1 MNIKVVA
8 FDADDTLWQNEHYF
22 KQTEDQF
29 CSLLADYLPQWE
41 VEKALFETEIVN
53 LPLYGYGIKGFIL
66 SMIETAIRIS
76 ENRLDPRVIE
86 QIVQLGKGMLN
97 EPVELMDGIT
107 DVLDALKGKYK
118 LIVATKGDLL
128 DQERKLKKSGLLH
141 YFHHIEVMTEKDE
154 ENYMKLLKHLE
165 VGAEELLMIG
175 NSLKSDVLPVLN
187 IGGHAFHIP
196 FHITSVHE
204 QVKETVEHERFRSLL
219 NIREVLQ
226 FL

>member
-154 ENYMKLLKHLE
+154 DNYMKLLKHLE
-165 VGAEELLMIG
+165 VGPEELLMIG

-204 QVKETVEHERFRSLL
+204 QVKEAVEHERFRSLL